1 MRKNHFSSLFCAAMA
16 TVVFIGMLTGCS
28 TKKHSEN
35 YAKIDGSDTVEY
47 NTNDSTDPQNY
58 TTYVNKEIN
67 LVLNILETHV
77 ATGDHII
84 IGKAIIN
91 DEIKAVTADL
101 DMVAEAIESVETL
114 KPPTD
119 YEDDRDTILQKLVN
133 AQSSL
138 SEYRSALSDN
148 SDDLQ
153 SAVDLMESDYISL
166 SGSFNLPWE

>member
-1 MRKNHFSSLFCAAMA
+1 
-16 TVVFIGMLTGCS
+16 
-28 TKKHSEN
+28 
-35 YAKIDGSDTVEY
+35 
-47 NTNDSTDPQNY
+47 
-58 TTYVNKEIN
+58 
-67 LVLNILETHV
+67 
-77 ATGDHII
+77 
-84 IGKAIIN
+84 
-91 DEIKAVTADL
+91 
-101 DMVAEAIESVETL
+101 MVAEAIESVETL

-138 SEYRSALSDN
+138 SEYHSALSDN